1 MRNILGVIWSA
12 VACYCLIASPL
23 YAQPDTLWTKTFGGT
38 DDDRGSSV
46 QQTTD
51 GGYIVIGWTSSY
63 GAGNSD
69 VWLIKIDASGN
80 KEWDKTFGDT
90 DGDWGNS
97 VQQTSDGGYI
107 ITGETS
113 SYGAGKGDVWLIK
126 TDASGN
132 KEWDKTFGGTD
143 SDWGNSVQQTSDGGY
158 IITGRTSSYGAGK
171 GDVWLIK
178 IDASGNKEWDKTFG
192 GTGWDEGY
200 SVQQTAD
207 GGYIIT
213 GETSSYGAGSYDVW
227 LIKTDASG
235 NKEWDKTL
243 GGTGWDEGHSVQ
255 QTADG
260 GYIITGETYSYGAG
274 NSDVWL
280 IKIDASG
287 NKEWDK
293 TFGGTDGD
301 WGSSVQQTT
310 DGGYIITGETK
321 SYGAGFYD
329 VWLIKTDASGNKE
342 WDKTFGGID
351 GDWGNSVQQT
361 TDGGY
366 IITGKTSS
374 YGAGSYDVWLIKVA
388 PTGVEE
394 STD

>member
-255 QTADG
+255 QTTDG

-293 TFGGTDGD
+293 TFGGTDSD
-301 WGSSVQQTT
+301 WGSSVQQTS

>member
-46 QQTTD
+46 QQTSD
-51 GGYIVIGWTSSY
+51 GGYIITGWTSSHGAGNSDVWLIKTDASGNKEWDKTFGGTDGDWGNSVQQTSDGGYIITGRTSSYGAGKGDVWLIKTDTSGNKEWDKTLGGTGWDEGHSVQQTADGGYIITGETYSY

-143 SDWGNSVQQTSDGGY
+143 DDWGN
-158 IITGRTSSYGAGK
+158 
-171 GDVWLIK
+171 
-178 IDASGNKEWDKTFG
+178 
-192 GTGWDEGY
+192 
-200 SVQQTAD
+200 
-207 GGYIIT
+207 
-213 GETSSYGAGSYDVW
+213 
-227 LIKTDASG
+227 
-235 NKEWDKTL
+235 
-243 GGTGWDEGHSVQ
+243 
-255 QTADG
+255 
-260 GYIITGETYSYGAG
+260 
-274 NSDVWL
+274 
-280 IKIDASG
+280 
-287 NKEWDK
+287 
-293 TFGGTDGD
+293 
-301 WGSSVQQTT
+301 SVQQTT
-310 DGGYIITGETK
+310 DGGYIITGVTD
-321 SYGAGFYD
+321 SYGAGKGD

-342 WDKTFGGID
+342 WDKTFGGTRD
-351 GDWGNSVQQT
+351 DVGNSVQQT
-361 TDGGY
+361 SDGGY
-366 IITGKTSS
+366 IITGKTES
-374 YGAGSYDVWLIKVA
+374 YGAGNSDVWLIKVA
-388 PTGVEE
+388 PAGVEE